1 VFSSDLKLKSNFEKC
16 ISVLVWVS
24 GYVTIA
30 IILTLFSAIP
40 WAFTYLEIGRFI
52 GPNLVLQYFILVLF
66 VVTVSLVSYL
76 VSMKLKKRWI
86 IWMFANVAISLVIS
100 SVIIFSFS
108 AAFMPQISQAGKKI
122 DAFIAENANLSFR
135 DYVNAVAYFLN
146 DNVGAAYGKPEA
158 TFKIDALTSST
169 LLDPYIMQIWGV
181 TRTDLI
187 VYQGWGTCE
196 QAALLIGELL
206 QRAGYETRQAFFK
219 NIDHQWA
226 EVKYNGTW
234 LIVDPWYIGNLVEAQ
249 NLKNIKP
256 EFQQASGVEVQ
267 YNNGTRIDAGHE
279 HGY

>member
-1 VFSSDLKLKSNFEKC
+1 MFSSDLKLKSNFEKC